1 MEPSV
6 GQNNEVVQPDVIVPP
21 ALYLPIIDN
30 PDSEGQMAV
39 VRALEDGRMGL
50 LAYTALDRLADK
62 CGANQPWMLLMTS
75 ELGRIRAAQPFDV
88 VAFDLMVPLSQRT
101 DGRLA

>member
-1 MEPSV
+1 MRRTRQDVPT
-6 GQNNEVVQPDVIVPP
+6 GQPGVIVPP
-21 ALYLPIIDN
+21 VLYLPIVDN

-39 VRALEDGRMGL
+39 VRRLADGRHGL

-75 ELGRIRAAQPFDV
+75 ELGRIKAGQPFDV
-88 VAFDLMVPLSQRT
+88 VAFDLEVPPSERT

>member
-1 MEPSV
+1 MAARKRNGVPMEQPP
-6 GQNNEVVQPDVIVPP
+6 VVVPP
-21 ALYLPIIDN
+21 VLYLPIVDN

-39 VRALEDGRMGL
+39 IKRLADGRLGL

-62 CGANQPWMLLMTS
+62 CGVNQPWMLLMTS
-75 ELGRIRAAQPFDV
+75 ELGRIKEGQPFDV
-88 VAFDLMVPLSQRT
+88 VAFDIEIPPFQLA